1 MRGNRSRSMT
11 KTDSSSSVNCH
22 HSPPLYRS
30 ESSAALRSMLAV
42 SESSWSF
49 RVRGFVSLVMGL
61 MPRTRGKSRG
71 THRRGVLLWDT
82 GGFWSCGLVVVIH
95 EVLFLEGR
103 LLLRI
108 SCRDALS
115 VGLMSLDR

>member
-30 ESSAALRSMLAV
+30 ESSAALRSTLAV
-42 SESSWSF
+42 SKSSWSF

-61 MPRTRGKSRG
+61 MPRTMQNNRARATAIARFGAAALLKDCAIEARTVTFRLFWYEVVG
-71 THRRGVLLWDT
+71 VADQHGHHRKQQTVQKP
-82 GGFWSCGLVVVIH
+82 
-95 EVLFLEGR
+95 
-103 LLLRI
+103 
-108 SCRDALS
+108 
-115 VGLMSLDR
+115 